1 VADLLPYFDWAL
13 TEDCF
18 DQGWCEQ
25 MIPFIEAGKVVID
38 TEYTDT
44 GIALEDFCSQAK
56 AMQFSAIL
64 KHRDLDAFIQ
74 ACP

>member
-1 VADLLPYFDWAL
+1 MV
-13 TEDCF
+13 
-18 DQGWCEQ
+18 
-25 MIPFIEAGKVVID
+25 PFIEAGKPIID

-44 GIALEDFCSQAK
+44 GITLEDFCAQAL
-56 AMQFSAIL
+56 AMQFSALL